1 VSGQS
6 TCFIRAALAA
16 QQLDRTERLVRSQ
29 AFRTLHRRI
38 IAALERIGVGTLAGG
53 ALRQVLVVDG
63 EPGRQAGSGSPT
75 QMRP

>member
-1 VSGQS
+1 VSGQN

-16 QQLDRTERLVRSQ
+16 QQLDRSERLVRSQ

-38 IAALERIGVGTLAGG
+38 IAALDPIGDVGTLAGG

-63 EPGRQAGSGSPT
+63 EPGAPGRLRAL
-75 QMRP
+75 RLR